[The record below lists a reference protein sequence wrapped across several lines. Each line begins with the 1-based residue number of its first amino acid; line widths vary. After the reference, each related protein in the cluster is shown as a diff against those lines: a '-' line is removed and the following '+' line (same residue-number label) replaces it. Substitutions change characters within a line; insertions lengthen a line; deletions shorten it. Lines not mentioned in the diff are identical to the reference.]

1 MPNKNLILF
10 LEMVPIINSYIY
22 SYYMYYAKR
31 FKDFTTTIVNIPYYI
46 VCSMI
51 FYCIVH
57 LLYAADKSEIF
68 YIYMAIAFTSTLYTV
83 LSAYFPKLTD
93 TINPYVPII
102 TQK

>member
-10 LEMVPIINSYIY
+10 LAMVPIINSYIY

-46 VCSMI
+46 VCSII
-51 FYCIVH
+51 FYSIVY
-57 LLYAADKSEIF
+57 LLYAPDKSEIF
-68 YIYMAIAFTSTLYTV
+68 YIYISIAFTSTLYTV
-83 LSAYFPKLTD
+83 LSVYFPKLTD